1 MGLLSEDFEPVV
13 YVPDVKIMMLS
24 PSTRQFGEI
33 LKHLLK
39 NTRIYNYNM
48 STVLHACQ
56 CAWYYMQHRGQLRLQ
71 NLNMD
76 DPIRSPNYEAPMEIL
91 FSAQNEFIKDISQ
104 AYIMEKTPTCTI
116 SIYLKFDDDSHGGVI
131 VQFGILPTLDV
142 DSNFLNQPFKRI
154 DYEPIERTFCSKKR

>member
-13 YVPDVKIMMLS
+13 YVPNVKIMILS
-24 PSTRQFGEI
+24 PSTRRQFGEI
-33 LKHLLK
+33 LEHLLK

-76 DPIRSPNYEAPMEIL
+76 DPICSPNYEVPMEIL

-104 AYIMEKTPTCTI
+104 TYIIEKTPTCTI
-116 SIYLKFDDDSHGGVI
+116 SIYSEFDDSHGGEFVR
-131 VQFGILPTLDV
+131 FGILPTPDV

-154 DYEPIERTFCSKKR
+154 DYEPIERTFCRRF